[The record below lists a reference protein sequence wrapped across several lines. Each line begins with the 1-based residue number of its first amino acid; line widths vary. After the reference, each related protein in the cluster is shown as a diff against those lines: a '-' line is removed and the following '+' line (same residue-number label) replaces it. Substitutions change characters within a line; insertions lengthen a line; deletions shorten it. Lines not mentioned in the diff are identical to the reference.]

1 MTFVLLTITQSLKKI
16 SKKLRISI
24 KKEKKFTA
32 LFLDFDINA
41 RHKDFKT
48 EHYVKRNAFP
58 FSMIRMS
65 YQDSIMPLRNFY
77 AAVESEISHL
87 ARTTLRDNFRTQ

>member
-1 MTFVLLTITQSLKKI
+1 MTFVPLTITQSLKKI

-24 KKEKKFTA
+24 KKEQKFTV

-41 RHKDFKT
+41 SHKEFKT

-58 FSMIRMS
+58 F
-65 YQDSIMPLRNFY
+65 YTFLYD
-77 AAVESEISHL
+77 
-87 ARTTLRDNFRTQ
+87 